1 MGIPNKQEMEGK
13 FDKAKGAVK
22 ENVGRALNDEEME
35 TEGKFDRAKGN
46 VKEGVGN
53 VRRNV
58 GETIEDIGEDLK
70 R

>member
-22 ENVGRALNDEEME
+22 ENVGRAIDNEEME
-35 TEGKFDRAKGN
+35 TEGKIDRVKGD

-53 VRRNV
+53 IRREA
-58 GETIEDIGEDLK
+58 GETIENLGDKIK

>member
-22 ENVGRALNDEEME
+22 ENVGRAINDREME
-35 TEGKFDRAKGN
+35 AEGAADRVEGN

-53 VRRNV
+53 IRRNV
-58 GETIEDIGEDLK
+58 GESIENLGDKLK

>member
-22 ENVGRALNDEEME
+22 ENVGRAIDDEEME
-35 TEGKFDRAKGN
+35 TEGKIDRVKGD
-46 VKEGVGN
+46 VKEGVGGI
-53 VRRNV
+53 RREA
-58 GETIEDIGEDLK
+58 GETIENLGDKIK